1 MMEILG
7 KIGKVGQWTFATLMG
22 GLFPQNCLHCEGRIE
37 EDGDYLCGLCRQE
50 IQFIQSPYC
59 NSCGAPAELSYD
71 YPTENF
77 ACGLCRDKTF
87 AFDRARSLGE
97 YEAGLKKL
105 IQHFKY
111 QNQPGVM
118 REIAPLLQAYFPM
131 RDEIGP
137 EFYVSPVPLH
147 FRKMKERTF
156 DQSFL
161 IAREVARQLNLP
173 LANGLLR
180 RVKDTESQAGKT
192 KTDRAKN
199 IKGAFEVDRADRV
212 AGKDI
217 LLIDDVL
224 TTGAT
229 VNEAARVLKRAKAR
243 RVYVFTLARVD
254 G

>member
-1 MMEILG
+1 MEFLG
-7 KIGKVGQWTFATLMG
+7 KIGKIGRWTFATVMG
-22 GLFPQNCLHCEGRIE
+22 GLFPQNCINCEGE
-37 EDGDYLCGLCRQE
+37 TEGDGEYLCELCRKD

-77 ACGLCRDKTF
+77 ECGSCRDKMF
-87 AFDRARSLGE
+87 AFDRARSLGL
-97 YEAGLKKL
+97 YDAGLKKL
-105 IQHFKY
+105 IHHFKY
-111 QNQPGVM
+111 QSQPGVM
-118 REIAPLLQAYFPM
+118 REIAPLLQAFFSA

-161 IAREVARQLNLP
+161 IAKEVARQLSLP

-180 RVKDTESQAGKT
+180 RVKDTDSQARKT

-199 IKGAFEVDRADRV
+199 IKGAFQVDRPDCV

-217 LLIDDVL
+217 LLVDDVL

-229 VNEAARVLKRAKAR
+229 VNEAARVLKRAKAA
-243 RVYVFTLARVD
+243 RVYVFTLARV
-254 G
+254 